1 MSQGNVEDR
10 FENITELPVPKTDY
24 FSELMKL
31 RMRWK
36 VKKSGN
42 AITGDLS
49 YKSGNC
55 SRIRALVFRLFF
67 RLAAF
72 IIVSLL
78 HMN

>member
-1 MSQGNVEDR
+1 MRLGAERMSQGNVEDR
-10 FENITELPVPKTDY
+10 FENITELPAKKTDY

-55 SRIRALVFRLFF
+55 CSSSSLF
-67 RLAAF
+67 LP
-72 IIVSLL
+72 
-78 HMN
+78 